1 LRAKRPNWRFVSVNR
16 SAVAALGAVFLCA
29 LLPREAPAQ
38 AAPLKIGVIMSFSGP
53 GASLGR
59 SVNASL
65 DAWLAMHHNTI
76 GGRPAVLIRRDDAH
90 APETARRLAQE
101 LIVQDKID
109 ILVGGSSTPEAV
121 AMGEVSTQAKIPYF
135 IINAT
140 SPGTLVK
147 APYAIRTSYL
157 TPDFGPPLAR
167 WLVRNGIKTVY
178 AVVADYSSGAD
189 TLSALTDAMAAS
201 GGKVIGSVAVPLN
214 TTDFSSYLLR
224 AKDAK
229 PDALFAFVG
238 GGPSSIN
245 IVKQFGTQG
254 LKSQMKLIGTAD
266 LISEELMGA
275 EGPDALGVVTASNY
289 TVDHNSK
296 LNRDFVRVYKQ
307 VIPNPTPDDAPTFIS
322 VQAFDALSAIDHAV
336 AGQKGAID
344 PVKTIDALRGY
355 TFESP
360 RGPITID
367 AQTREVHENMYIRR
381 TEQKNGTFT
390 NNEIASYPPPK

>member
-1 LRAKRPNWRFVSVNR
+1 ML
-16 SAVAALGAVFLCA
+16 
-29 LLPREAPAQ
+29 
-38 AAPLKIGVIMSFSGP
+38 
-53 GASLGR
+53 
-59 SVNASL
+59 
-65 DAWLAMHHNTI
+65 
-76 GGRPAVLIRRDDAH
+76 GGRPVVLIKRDDAH

-109 ILVGGSSTPEAV
+109 LLMGGSSAPEAV
-121 AMGEVSTQAKIPYF
+121 AMNEVSTQAKIPYF

-140 SPGTLVK
+140 APGLLVK
-147 APYAIRTSYL
+147 APYAVRTSYL

-167 WLVRNGIKTVY
+167 WAVKNGIKSIY

-189 TLSALTDAMAAS
+189 TLSSLTDAMAAN

-245 IVKQFGTQG
+245 ITKQFGTNG
-254 LKSQMKLIGTAD
+254 LKSSMKLIGTAD
-266 LISEELMGA
+266 LISEELMAA
-275 EGPDALGVVTASNY
+275 EGTDALGVVTASNY

-296 LNRDFVRVYKQ
+296 LNREYVDVYRK
-307 VIPNPTPDDAPTFIS
+307 VIANPTSDDEPSFIA
-322 VQAFDALSAIDHAV
+322 VQAFDALTAMDHAV

-344 PVKTIDALRGY
+344 PVKTIEALRGY

-360 RGPITID
+360 RGMITID
-367 AQTREVHENMYIRR
+367 AQTREVHESMYVRR
-381 TEQKNGTFT
+381 TEMRDGKFVNS
-390 NNEIASYPPPK
+390 EIAAFAPPK

>member
-1 LRAKRPNWRFVSVNR
+1 
-16 SAVAALGAVFLCA
+16 
-29 LLPREAPAQ
+29 
-38 AAPLKIGVIMSFSGP
+38 M
-53 GASLGR
+53 
-59 SVNASL
+59 
-65 DAWLAMHHNTI
+65 
-76 GGRPAVLIRRDDAH
+76 
-90 APETARRLAQE
+90 
-101 LIVQDKID
+101 
-109 ILVGGSSTPEAV
+109 GGSSAPEAV
-121 AMGEVSTQAKIPYF
+121 AMNEVSTQAKIPYF

-140 SPGTLVK
+140 APGLLAK

-167 WLVRNGIKTVY
+167 WAVKNGIKSIY

-189 TLSALTDAMAAS
+189 TLSSLTDAMAAN
-201 GGKVIGSVAVPLN
+201 GGKVVGSVAVPLN

-245 IVKQFGTQG
+245 ITKQFNTNG
-254 LKSQMKLIGTAD
+254 LKSSMKLIGTAD
-266 LISEELMGA
+266 LISEELMAA

-296 LNRDFVRVYKQ
+296 LNRDYVATYRKL
-307 VIPNPTPDDAPTFIS
+307 IANPTADDEPSFIA
-322 VQAFDALSAIDHAV
+322 VQAFDALTAMDHAV

-360 RGPITID
+360 RGMITID
-367 AQTREVHENMYIRR
+367 PQTREVRESMYIRR
-381 TEQKNGTFT
+381 TEMRDGKFV
-390 NNEIASYPPPK
+390 NNEIAAFAPPK

>member
-1 LRAKRPNWRFVSVNR
+1 MSLKRFM
-16 SAVAALGAVFLCA
+16 VAAFAALFLCT

-38 AAPLKIGVIMSFSGP
+38 AVPLKIGVIMSFSGP

-59 SVNASL
+59 SVNGSIA
-65 DAWLAMHHNTI
+65 AWMAMHHDML
-76 GGRPAVLIRRDDAH
+76 GGRPVVLIKRDDAH

-109 ILVGGSSTPEAV
+109 LLMGGSSAPEAV
-121 AMGEVSTQAKIPYF
+121 AMNEVSTQAKIPYF

-140 SPGTLVK
+140 APGLLVK
-147 APYAIRTSYL
+147 APYAVRTSYL

-167 WLVRNGIKTVY
+167 WAVKNGIKSIY

-189 TLSALTDAMAAS
+189 TLSSLPDAMAAN

-245 IVKQFGTQG
+245 ITKQFGTNG
-254 LKSQMKLIGTAD
+254 LKSSMKLIGTAD
-266 LISEELMGA
+266 LISEELMAA
-275 EGPDALGVVTASNY
+275 EGTDALGVVTASNY

-296 LNRDFVRVYKQ
+296 LNREYVDVYRK
-307 VIPNPTPDDAPTFIS
+307 VIANPTSDDEPSFIA
-322 VQAFDALSAIDHAV
+322 VQAFDALTAMDHAV

-344 PVKTIDALRGY
+344 PVKTIEALRGY

-360 RGPITID
+360 RGMITID
-367 AQTREVHENMYIRR
+367 AQTREVHESMYVRR
-381 TEQKNGTFT
+381 TEMRDGKFVNS
-390 NNEIASYPPPK
+390 EIAAFAPPK